1 MFPSFKE
8 WLGAQAY
15 VSVKCLYRDPVL
27 VKWNKPSIWLSNKDP
42 RDELDG
48 CDTDWMER
56 NCMFINVDE
65 AIFRANIE

>member
-27 VKWNKPSIWLSNKDP
+27 VQWNKPSIWLSNKDP

-48 CDTDWMER
+48 YDTDWMER
-56 NCMFINVDE
+56 NCMFINVEE
-65 AIFRANIE
+65 AIFRANRG